1 MKTSLVSSYAL
12 HVTNNTWTR
21 TFSQS
26 ETDWTDAYYYYYYYF
41 SFLSSIQ
48 FRMKMR
54 EVNEK
59 KKILH
64 INNTTLSIICER
76 KRRRKQQK
84 TQYAYWIDSN
94 RCVAWILNIEHWTF
108 NIIPSGYSYWLMHLC
123 VCVSTIV
130 SVYKKEFFKTMNWK
144 LMVLYATIAH

>member
-1 MKTSLVSSYAL
+1 MNKNLLTIWNWLNWCLLLLLLLFFFSLLNSVSDE
-12 HVTNNTWTR
+12 NER
-21 TFSQS
+21 S
-26 ETDWTDAYYYYYYYF
+26 E
-41 SFLSSIQ
+41 
-48 FRMKMR
+48 R
-54 EVNEK
+54 K